1 MIHRYPRLYD
11 FFYVELK
18 LASVAIERNERPTRL
33 HPLLL
38 LISRLY
44 PSAREGTESNL
55 RLSTYIPFISTCSS
69 SPELVTR
76 QLSAKSIVALIP
88 LANIADRVS
97 FILGE
102 ISVSVL
108 TTNANRCKKYDVL
121 NISNFQAQTSLNT
134 IHGYLL
140 QVLYLLRS
148 KKQENFEIDIQ
159 TLKEF
164 AIKLVHL
171 KLPVNNIIG
180 KTYLEILLEILFM

>member
-1 MIHRYPRLYD
+1 MYD

-18 LASVAIERNERPTRL
+18 LASESIERNERPTRL

-88 LANIADRVS
+88 LANTADRVS

-102 ISVSVL
+102 I
-108 TTNANRCKKYDVL
+108 C
-121 NISNFQAQTSLNT
+121 QAQLSLNT

-148 KKQENFEIDIQ
+148 TKQENYEIDIQ

-164 AIKLVHL
+164 IIKLVHL
-171 KLPVNNIIG
+171 KLSMNNIIG
-180 KTYLEILLEILFM
+180 KTYLEILLEILLM